1 MFFAIY
7 CCCSF
12 SIILCS
18 SILFFAFGQPNTLTA
33 TAAAAERAT
42 EDGNANRDGI
52 LPGSMTSSFC
62 EHYAELALCQLHSQL
77 AQLGHLIDLTTE
89 EIGYLAGDETTVGQS
104 STGAGTLF
112 VSTDAMPNAQK
123 RAIPVFDA
131 VPNAQKRA
139 IPVADPVLG
148 QLTSV
153 LSSSPNYG
161 TQRQHFVPNGWHGWM
176 FGLRRAGKI
185 FGTTTTSDA
194 EVAAMA
200 AQQQKGRKA
209 SSGTL
214 RIVPVP
220 AEPIVA
226 NQQRKEQRRRA
237 IGAMLRQL
245 FKLA

>member
-12 SIILCS
+12 FIILCS
-18 SILFFAFGQPNTLTA
+18 STVFFAVGQPNTLT
-33 TAAAAERAT
+33 TTAAAERAA
-42 EDGNANRDGI
+42 EDSNANREGI
-52 LPGSMTSSFC
+52 FPGPMTSTFC
-62 EHYAELALCQLHSQL
+62 EHYAELALCQLRSQL

-89 EIGYLAGDETTVGQS
+89 EIVFLAGDGANVAPS
-104 STGAGTLF
+104 STGDGPILIP
-112 VSTDAMPNAQK
+112 TDAMPNAQK

-131 VPNAQKRA
+131 VPSAEKRA

-153 LSSSPNYG
+153 LSSSPYYG

-194 EVAAMA
+194 EVAAMS

-214 RIVPVP
+214 RIVPIP
-220 AEPIVA
+220 TEPIGA
-226 NQQRKEQRRRA
+226 DQQRKEQRRRA

>member
-12 SIILCS
+12 FIILGS
-18 SILFFAFGQPNTLTA
+18 STVFFAVGQPNTLT
-33 TAAAAERAT
+33 TTAAAERAA
-42 EDGNANRDGI
+42 EDANANREGI
-52 LPGSMTSSFC
+52 FPGPVTSTFC
-62 EHYAELALCQLHSQL
+62 EHYAELALCQLRSQL

-89 EIGYLAGDETTVGQS
+89 EIVFLAGDGANVAPS
-104 STGAGTLF
+104 STGDGPILIP
-112 VSTDAMPNAQK
+112 TDAM
-123 RAIPVFDA
+123 
-131 VPNAQKRA
+131 PNAQKRA

-153 LSSSPNYG
+153 LSSSPNYYG

-194 EVAAMA
+194 EVAAMS

-220 AEPIVA
+220 AEQIVPD
-226 NQQRKEQRRRA
+226 QQRKEQRRRA

>member
-12 SIILCS
+12 FIILGS
-18 SILFFAFGQPNTLTA
+18 STVFFAVGQANTLT
-33 TAAAAERAT
+33 TTAAAERAA
-42 EDGNANRDGI
+42 EDANANREGI
-52 LPGSMTSSFC
+52 FPGPMTSTFC
-62 EHYAELALCQLHSQL
+62 EHYAELALCQLRSQL

-89 EIGYLAGDETTVGQS
+89 EIVFLAGDGANVAPS
-104 STGAGTLF
+104 STGDGPILIP
-112 VSTDAMPNAQK
+112 TDAM
-123 RAIPVFDA
+123 
-131 VPNAQKRA
+131 PNAQKRA

-148 QLTSV
+148 ELTSV
-153 LSSSPNYG
+153 LSSSPYG

-194 EVAAMA
+194 EVAAMS

-214 RIVPVP
+214 RIVPIP
-220 AEPIVA
+220 TEPIGA
-226 NQQRKEQRRRA
+226 DQQRKEQRRRA